1 MTVAAILPTRPSLA
15 ADQPTATTPAP
26 ATSGHKIREVARQ
39 FEALLVRQMLT
50 AAGVGGKEKD
60 GAYAGMIVDALA
72 QGVTAGRGLG
82 LAQKIADSLAR
93 EAHEPASSPASTP
106 VSTPVSTPASTPL
119 KVSPAVPFSSDG
131 TPTGGA

>member
-1 MTVAAILPTRPSLA
+1 MTVAAILPTRSSLA
-15 ADQPTATTPAP
+15 AGQPTAPSP
-26 ATSGHKIREVARQ
+26 ATPGHKIREVARQ

-50 AAGVGGKEKD
+50 AAGVGGNEKD
-60 GAYAGMIVDALA
+60 GAYAGMVVDALA

-106 VSTPVSTPASTPL
+106 ANTPL

-131 TPTGGA
+131 TPPGGA

>member
-1 MTVAAILPTRPSLA
+1 MTVAAILPTRSTLA
-15 ADQPTATTPAP
+15 TGQATATSP
-26 ATSGHKIREVARQ
+26 ATPGHKIREVARQ

-50 AAGVGGKEKD
+50 AAGVGGVGGKEKD
-60 GAYAGMIVDALA
+60 GAYAGMVVDALA

-93 EAHEPASSPASTP
+93 EAHEPASSSPT
-106 VSTPVSTPASTPL
+106 STPASTPL